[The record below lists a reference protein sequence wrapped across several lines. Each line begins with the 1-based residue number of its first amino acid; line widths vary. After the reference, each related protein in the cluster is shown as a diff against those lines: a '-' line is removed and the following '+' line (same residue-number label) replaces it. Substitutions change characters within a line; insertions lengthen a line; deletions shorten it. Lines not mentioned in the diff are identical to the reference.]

1 MAGPIRMVILSV
13 ELNHTVPLPYPL
25 PSYLF
30 LSKNKCSFINFFR
43 AVLETCTLR
52 ARACFFVM
60 EKKIYNTTVVVRLR
74 LICQQPFRK

>member
-52 ARACFFVM
+52 ARVCFFNG
-60 EKKIYNTTVVVRLR
+60 KIYNSIVVVRLR